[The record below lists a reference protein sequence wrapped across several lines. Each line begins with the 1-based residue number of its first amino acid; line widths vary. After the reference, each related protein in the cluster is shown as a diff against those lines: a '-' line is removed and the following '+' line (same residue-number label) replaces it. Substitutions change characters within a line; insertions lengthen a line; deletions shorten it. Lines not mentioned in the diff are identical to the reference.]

1 MKKYI
6 KIIIFMLITFSP
18 CLVNA
23 QELQNTEEMEV
34 IAETTKYYKTITT
47 RDNLQLNSYSSL
59 TVPNSQSYS
68 VEVSEEEYNQANETK
83 IETRNTGITET
94 TYKKMTT
101 AILQNGSYYRFRN
114 ILTWKT
120 MPAIRSYDIIAIGM
134 YSNVRIASTV
144 SYSQYYCFSVGNC
157 VTSMVHTP
165 KIGNNGAGTVFKLMS
180 GSLSTL
186 KITMYFDVEKNT
198 NATITELTAFG
209 DYSHATT
216 PISYENAQNYSV
228 SVGGINLNS
237 SISNYYDSI
246 QFAEARAFINW

>member
-6 KIIIFMLITFSP
+6 KIVVAMLLAFSP

-68 VEVSEEEYNQANETK
+68 VEISEEEYNQADETK
-83 IETRNTGITET
+83 VETRSTATIET
-94 TYKKMTT
+94 TYKRMTT

-120 MPAIRSYDIIAIGM
+120 MPAVRSYDIIGIGT
-134 YSNVRIASTV
+134 YQTVRVASFV
-144 SYSQYYCFSVGNC
+144 NYNQYYCFTNGSC
-157 VTSMVHTP
+157 ATSTAHTP
-165 KIGNNGAGTVFKLMS
+165 KIGANGAGTMFRIMP
-180 GSLSTL
+180 GDLSTL
-186 KITMYFDVEKNT
+186 RITMYYDVEKNT
-198 NATITELTAFG
+198 NATITELNAFG

-216 PISYENAQNYSV
+216 SISYENAQKYTV
-228 SVGGINLNS
+228 SIGGISLNS